1 MALEEKQVLLT
12 IPEKVEE
19 IFMKKI
25 ELLDC
30 TLRDGGYVNDWRFGY
45 TNIVSIFERLVDA
58 NVDIIEVGCLDDRRP
73 FDNDRT
79 IFPDTKSADKIYG
92 SLDKKNA
99 IIVGMIDYGTCAI
112 ENIAPCEESCL
123 DGIRVIFKKGK
134 MYPAMEFCRQV
145 KALGYKVFSQL
156 VSVTSYTDAELL
168 ELIHLVND
176 VKPYAVSMVD
186 TYGLMD
192 DEWLLHLYK
201 ILDDNVIE
209 GIQIG
214 FHAHNNFQL
223 GYSNALAFLKYDGRH
238 DVVVDGTLFGMGK
251 SAGNDPIELVA
262 MTLNSRYGGN
272 YNIDAMLE
280 SINESVMDFYKK
292 TPWGYTLF
300 FYLCAKNKCHPNY
313 LTDYEKEENLSV
325 SMIDTLLSTIEP
337 EDKKLLYDKTIG
349 KKFYEKFVG
358 EHCDDG
364 ESINEFLDFV
374 GNRKILLIGPG
385 KNIGLQAAEVQKFVK
400 DNTPVVISINYL
412 PVEVTA
418 DCVFITNPKR
428 YHDMT
433 LSLKDERNRA
443 VKKLATTNVTC
454 RNGRFDYVINRS
466 PLLEKDE
473 KIIDNSFLML
483 IKFLNGIGIKEVWCA
498 GFDGYS
504 DREINYNKPEME
516 YDFVKREAI
525 SLNSHMKASIAEY
538 RRSMNIT
545 FITYSAYDAEE
556 DIHGAAI

>member
-1 MALEEKQVLLT
+1 
-12 IPEKVEE
+12 
-19 IFMKKI
+19 MKKMQ
-25 ELLDC
+25 LLDC

-45 TNIVSIFERLVDA
+45 TNIVSMFERLVDA
-58 NVDIIEVGCLDDRRP
+58 NVDIIELGFLDDRRP
-73 FDNDRT
+73 FDIDRT

-99 IIVGMIDYGTCAI
+99 MLVGMIDYGTCAI
-112 ENIAPCEESCL
+112 ENLAPCEESFL

-156 VSVTSYTDAELL
+156 VSVNSYTDEEML
-168 ELIHLVND
+168 ELIKLVND

-186 TYGLMD
+186 TYGLLD
-192 DEWLLHLYK
+192 DEWMLHLYR
-201 ILDDNVIE
+201 ILDDNVLPDI
-209 GIQIG
+209 GIG

-223 GYSNALAFLKYDGRH
+223 GYSNALAFLKYDGKH
-238 DVVVDGTLFGMGK
+238 DVVVDGTLYGMGK
-251 SAGNDPIELVA
+251 SAGNAPIELVA
-262 MTLNSRYGGN
+262 MTLNERYGGH

-280 SINESVMDFYKK
+280 SINESVMDFHKK
-292 TPWGYTLF
+292 TPWGYKTF

-325 SMIDTLLSTIEP
+325 SMIDELLSTIEP
-337 EDKKLLYDKTIG
+337 EDKKLLYDRSVG
-349 KKFYEKFVG
+349 KHYYDAFV
-358 EHCDDG
+358 EAQV
-364 ESINEFLDFV
+364 NEGAVVNQFLDFV
-374 GNRKILLIGPG
+374 GDRKILLVGPG
-385 KNIGLQAAEVQKFVK
+385 KNIGLQAKKVQKFVEE
-400 DNTPVVISINYL
+400 TQPVIISINYL
-412 PVEVTA
+412 PKEVTA

-433 LSLKDERNRA
+433 LSLREGRHVA

-454 RNGRFDYVINRS
+454 RNGQFDFAINRA

-483 IKFLNGIGIKEVWCA
+483 VKFLNSIGIKEVFCA

-504 DREINYNKPEME
+504 DRENNYNNPEME
-516 YDFVKREAI
+516 YDFVKREAV

-538 RRSMNIT
+538 RKKMDII